1 MRILAVFNGLPLAK
15 IPFCV
20 SAHPALASVICVP
33 EYILYGQGMVAI
45 WLRHFDLVTWL
56 NTGRA

>member
-1 MRILAVFNGLPLAK
+1 VFNGLPLAK